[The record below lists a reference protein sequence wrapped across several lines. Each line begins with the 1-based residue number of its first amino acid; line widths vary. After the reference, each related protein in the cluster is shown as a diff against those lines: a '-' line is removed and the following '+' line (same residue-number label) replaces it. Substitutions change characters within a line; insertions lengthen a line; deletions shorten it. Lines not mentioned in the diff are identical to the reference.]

1 MHKQYEDEPRRIER
15 ADDATITF
23 TIALHGPHA
32 WEMVLEDS
40 RRYHS
45 ISHGW
50 ATNDPHGWEDA
61 IAPVLRQFFGKALT
75 PRRAALKVLGEHAA
89 VLHLAKLHKFTPLRH
104 ETVMTIQFSKQ
115 PIAVLSEGL
124 RKMRSGLVADS
135 FVPGTI
141 PARSASAG
149 GSSTSMTLNYRRASA

>member
-1 MHKQYEDEPRRIER
+1 MHKQYEDEPRRIEH

-40 RRYHS
+40 CRYHS

-50 ATNDPHGWEDA
+50 ATDDPHGWEDA

-75 PRRAALKVLGEHAA
+75 PRRAALKVPGEHAA
-89 VLHLAKLHKFTPLRH
+89 VPASGEAPFLCA
-104 ETVMTIQFSKQ
+104 
-115 PIAVLSEGL
+115 
-124 RKMRSGLVADS
+124 MR
-135 FVPGTI
+135 
-141 PARSASAG
+141 RS
-149 GSSTSMTLNYRRASA
+149 

>member
-1 MHKQYEDEPRRIER
+1 MTSGRSGLRLPRPDDGRFASWCGSYAGARRSLGIADLRRNSEVHQPCSDPSTNARRRKMHKQYEDEPRRIEH

-50 ATNDPHGWEDA
+50 AT
-61 IAPVLRQFFGKALT
+61 
-75 PRRAALKVLGEHAA
+75 
-89 VLHLAKLHKFTPLRH
+89 
-104 ETVMTIQFSKQ
+104 
-115 PIAVLSEGL
+115 
-124 RKMRSGLVADS
+124 
-135 FVPGTI
+135 
-141 PARSASAG
+141 
-149 GSSTSMTLNYRRASA
+149 

>member
-1 MHKQYEDEPRRIER
+1 MVRIVRQGKEIARYWGPLGETRKCANPVQTKREEEKMHKQYEDEPRHIEH

-50 ATNDPHGWEDA
+50 ATDDPHGWEDA

-89 VLHLAKLHKFTPLRH
+89 VLA
-104 ETVMTIQFSKQ
+104 
-115 PIAVLSEGL
+115 
-124 RKMRSGLVADS
+124 SGEA
-135 FVPGTI
+135 P
-141 PARSASAG
+141 
-149 GSSTSMTLNYRRASA
+149 